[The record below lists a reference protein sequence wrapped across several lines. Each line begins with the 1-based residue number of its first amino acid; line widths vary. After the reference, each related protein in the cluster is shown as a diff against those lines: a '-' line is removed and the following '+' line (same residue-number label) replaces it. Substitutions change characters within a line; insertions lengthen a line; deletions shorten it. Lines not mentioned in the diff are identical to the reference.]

1 MPRHYE
7 FDKSSFSFRKVTRTA
22 GSVLLTV
29 LKYFL
34 VTASLAVV
42 YYIIFAAFVST
53 DTERRLRRENKIYE
67 KVYPEMLEREALVS
81 DAITN
86 LQVKDN
92 EIYRQIFGAEAPR
105 SNPMSG
111 AGFLAAGDSIP
122 SRRIVEYTDAKS
134 GALLERTAAIE
145 AALLRVFAQAEDGLP
160 PLSLPLENVSYAQVG
175 ASVGNKVNPFYKV
188 PSPHNGLD
196 LIANQGDPVFAV
208 ADGRIT
214 EVISSRKGMG
224 NVVEITHA
232 GGYVTRYAHLSD
244 MPVLK
249 GQTIRK
255 GMRIGA
261 VGTTG
266 STFAAHLHFEILK
279 DGKYVDPIN
288 YFFAS
293 VTPEEY
299 MNMLFMSV
307 TTGQSMD

>member
-7 FDKSSFSFRKVTRTA
+7 FDRSTFSFRKVTRTA
-22 GSVLLTV
+22 GSVFPTV

-42 YYIIFAAFVST
+42 YYVIFALFVST

-67 KVYPEMLEREALVS
+67 KVYPQMLEREALVS

-92 EIYRQIFGAEAPR
+92 EIYRAIFGAEAPR
-105 SNPMSG
+105 SNPMGG
-111 AGFLAAGDSIP
+111 AGFLAGNDSVP
-122 SRRIVEYTDAKS
+122 SRRIEEYTDAKS
-134 GALLERTAAIE
+134 GALLQRTAAVE
-145 AALLRVFAQAEDGLP
+145 EALLRVFAQAQDGLP
-160 PLSLPLENVSYAQVG
+160 PLSLPLANVSYAQVG
-175 ASVGNKVNPFYKV
+175 ASLGSKVNPFYKV
-188 PSPHNGLD
+188 PSQHNGLD
-196 LIANQGDPVFAV
+196 LIANQGDPVFAA
-208 ADGRIT
+208 ADGQIT
-214 EVISSRKGMG
+214 AVISSRKGQG

-244 MPVLK
+244 IPVIK
-249 GQTIRK
+249 GQTIRR

-266 STFAAHLHFEILK
+266 NTFAAHLHYEILK

>member
-7 FDKSSFSFRKVTRTA
+7 FDRSTFSFRKVTRTA
-22 GSVLLTV
+22 GSVFLTV

-42 YYIIFAAFVST
+42 YYVIFALFVST

-67 KVYPEMLEREALVS
+67 KVYPQMLEREALVS

-92 EIYRQIFGAEAPR
+92 EIYRAIFGTEAPR
-105 SNPMSG
+105 SNPMGG
-111 AGFLAAGDSIP
+111 AGFLAGNDSVP
-122 SRRIVEYTDAKS
+122 SRRIEEYTDAKS
-134 GALLERTAAIE
+134 GALLQRTAAVE
-145 AALLRVFAQAEDGLP
+145 EALLRVFAQARDGLP
-160 PLSLPLENVSYAQVG
+160 PLSLPLADVSYAQVG
-175 ASVGNKVNPFYKV
+175 ASLGSKVNPFYKV
-188 PSPHNGLD
+188 PSQHNGLD
-196 LIANQGDPVFAV
+196 LIANQGDPVFAA
-208 ADGRIT
+208 ADGQIT
-214 EVISSRKGMG
+214 AVVSSRKGQG
-224 NVVEITHA
+224 NYVEITHA

-244 MPVLK
+244 IPVIK
-249 GQTIRK
+249 GQTIRR

-266 STFAAHLHFEILK
+266 NTFAAHLHYEILK
-279 DGKYVDPIN
+279 DGRYVDPIN

>member
-7 FDKSSFSFRKVTRTA
+7 FDRSTFSFRKVTRTA
-22 GSVLLTV
+22 GSVFLTV

-42 YYIIFAAFVST
+42 YYVIFALFVST

-67 KVYPEMLEREALVS
+67 KVYPQMLEREALVS

-92 EIYRQIFGAEAPR
+92 EIYRTIFGAEAPR
-105 SNPMSG
+105 SNPMGG
-111 AGFLAAGDSIP
+111 AGFLAGNDSVP
-122 SRRIVEYTDAKS
+122 SRRIEEYTDAKS
-134 GALLERTAAIE
+134 GALLQRTAAVE
-145 AALLRVFAQAEDGLP
+145 EALLRVFAQAQDGLP
-160 PLSLPLENVSYAQVG
+160 PLSLPLADVSYAQVG
-175 ASVGNKVNPFYKV
+175 ASLGSKVNPFYKV
-188 PSPHNGLD
+188 PSQHNGLD
-196 LIANQGDPVFAV
+196 LIANQGDPVFAA
-208 ADGRIT
+208 ADGQIT
-214 EVISSRKGMG
+214 AVVSSRKGQG
-224 NVVEITHA
+224 NYVEITHA

-244 MPVLK
+244 IPVIK
-249 GQTIRK
+249 GQTIRR

-266 STFAAHLHFEILK
+266 NTFAAHLHYEILK
-279 DGKYVDPIN
+279 DGRYVDPIN